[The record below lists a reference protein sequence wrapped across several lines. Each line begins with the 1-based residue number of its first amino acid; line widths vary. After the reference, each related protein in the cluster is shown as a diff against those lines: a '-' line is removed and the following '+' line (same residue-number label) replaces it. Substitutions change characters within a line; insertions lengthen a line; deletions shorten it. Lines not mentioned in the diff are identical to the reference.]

1 MAGLPSKSE
10 MGKEEEK
17 ELLGQGAVCVMTGR
31 PVDGV
36 SGRVARW

>member
-1 MAGLPSKSE
+1 MLVADLPSKSE

-17 ELLGQGAVCVMTGR
+17 ELLGQGAVCVTT
-31 PVDGV
+31 VDGV